1 MKKIIIKN
9 LKELII
15 ILLIYFSGTII
26 LSLIFKTTTFKSTTW
41 VFVIT
46 LVLTKLIVT
55 IYECKKAN
63 D

>member
-1 MKKIIIKN
+1 MKKIIFKN

-26 LSLIFKTTTFKSTTW
+26 LSLIFKTTTFTSTTW

-55 IYECKKAN
+55 IYECKKNN